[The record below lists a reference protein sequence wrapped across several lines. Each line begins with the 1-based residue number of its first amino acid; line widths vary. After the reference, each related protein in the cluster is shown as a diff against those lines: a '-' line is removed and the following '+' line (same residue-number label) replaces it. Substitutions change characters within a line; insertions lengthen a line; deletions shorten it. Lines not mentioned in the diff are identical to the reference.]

1 MVGASVWACKC
12 SEDDDVVEMDELGS
26 TDTDEVDV
34 EYRDDDTA
42 CWLVVCSPDPLR
54 LTLETTLVSDA
65 AAAVDE

>member
-1 MVGASVWACKC
+1 
-12 SEDDDVVEMDELGS
+12 MDELGS